1 MEGTHSLRPSQI
13 STSLACVAGEGDASS
28 RRQMLP
34 HSCILHPAVWH
45 VSLVSFTRVV
55 TVVSLILPLS
65 VFFQFFFHP
74 FDESH
79 EETIK
84 ASICRR
90 SQASAC
96 DLPNGALAPA
106 CGPGA
111 NPSQSACLASA
122 MPQRCLSDAS
132 AILRPDWLRFFYVLL
147 KHRANMPDAS
157 FSGA

>member
-1 MEGTHSLRPSQI
+1 MTWKLEWKVLIRYDPHKFLPVLHALLVKEMLAAEGRCCPTAAYCTLQFDMFLSSLLRE
-13 STSLACVAGEGDASS
+13 LWVWFS
-28 RRQMLP
+28 RFP
-34 HSCILHPAVWH
+34 
-45 VSLVSFTRVV
+45 FF
-55 TVVSLILPLS
+55 S
-65 VFFQFFFHP
+65 VFFHP

-122 MPQRCLSDAS
+122 MPQRCLSDFTSWLAQVL
-132 AILRPDWLRFFYVLL
+132 LRPLEAPSQHARRFVF
-147 KHRANMPDAS
+147 R
-157 FSGA
+157 G

>member
-65 VFFQFFFHP
+65 VFFSFF
-74 FDESH
+74 S
-79 EETIK
+79 ILLMK
-84 ASICRR
+84 AMRKQSRLL
-90 SQASAC
+90 SAGEAKRV
-96 DLPNGALAPA
+96 LVIFPTVRWLQPAAQEPIPANQHAL
-106 CGPGA
+106 
-111 NPSQSACLASA
+111 
-122 MPQRCLSDAS
+122 PQRCLSDAS
-132 AILRPDWLRFFYVLL
+132 AMPQRFYVLIGSG
-147 KHRANMPDAS
+147 S
-157 FSGA
+157 FTSS